1 LTDDTHYLY
10 KITNKVNG
18 KLYIGVTKNPK
29 HRQLSHF
36 SKGERLVNKAY
47 KKYGKENLTFEII
60 CVSSNDY
67 IYDLEV
73 KAIKLYN
80 TDATTGHGYNI
91 CSGGIHGDSGN
102 VGREHLSRVDDTSYY
117 VSGFWFPNK
126 RTALKAL
133 SWGEGMFN
141 SRNNAGVL
149 GDTVMPIRRQGPQ
162 EPVYVS
168 GFWFPSKKVALAYT
182 SITPNVY
189 EKRRKEGSLGE
200 TYYLPERKSNSTA
213 LRVPNYY
220 LGFWFPDL
228 IVASEIFNKSPEAI
242 RQQIL
247 RGVFEENNK
256 IKQEPPVR
264 NYLVEGLEYKS
275 LDDAARALSTT
286 ESAIKSRISRGLPNY
301 GYIYSTRR
309 G

>member
-1 LTDDTHYLY
+1 MTDDTHYLY

-60 CVSSNDY
+60 CVGSKDY

-80 TDATTGHGYNI
+80 SDATTGHGYNV
-91 CSGGIHGDSGN
+91 CSGGIHGNAGN
-102 VGREHLSRVDDTSYY
+102 VGREHLTRIDDTPYY

-126 RTALKAL
+126 RTALKSL
-133 SWGEGMFN
+133 GWGEGRFN
-141 SRNNAGVL
+141 SRQKDGLL
-149 GDTVMPIRRQGPQ
+149 GETEVVAKRRGPQ
-162 EPVYVS
+162 EPVFVS
-168 GFWFPSKKVALAYT
+168 GFWFSSKKQAMSVIPI
-182 SITPNVY
+182 SPNVY
-189 EKRRKEGSLGE
+189 ENRRVAGTLGDVQQ
-200 TYYLPERKSNSTA
+200 PDRKSNSTA
-213 LRVPNYY
+213 LKVPNYY
-220 LGFWFPDL
+220 RGFWFPDL
-228 IVASEIFNKSPEAI
+228 TIASEVFKKSPESI

-264 NYLVEGLEYKS
+264 NYLAEGLEYES

-286 ESAIKSRISRGLPNY
+286 EAAIKSRISRGLPNY